1 MPKFENLT
9 SIIAEKRFS
18 RAKAKGK
25 RLRKGIQPV
34 DGRVSSESSSNSK
47 SELEEQVRQRKKKTK
62 IKINSS
68 RVKAEERIEC
78 QKGSGDGKSEHE
90 YDDRVSF
97 MLIMTAN

>member
-9 SIIAEKRFS
+9 SKKAEKRPF

-25 RLRKGIQPV
+25 RLRKGIQSV

-68 RVKAEERIEC
+68 RVKAE
-78 QKGSGDGKSEHE
+78 
-90 YDDRVSF
+90 
-97 MLIMTAN
+97 